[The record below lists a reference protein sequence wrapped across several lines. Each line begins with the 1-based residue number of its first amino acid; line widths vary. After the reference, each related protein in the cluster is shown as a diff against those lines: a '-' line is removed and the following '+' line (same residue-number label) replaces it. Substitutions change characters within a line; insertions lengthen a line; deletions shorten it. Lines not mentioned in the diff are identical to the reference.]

1 MKYLA
6 LALSKHQINLNMISP
21 ALLANRDDLKEV
33 ISNNLSKLDL
43 ELRVTEYSD
52 IVKKIIFLSSG
63 VKSLRGQELP
73 LDYALSDVSSYW
85 AIAKVLG
92 QFRNTEDPIDG
103 L

>member
-1 MKYLA
+1 M
-6 LALSKHQINLNMISP
+6 
-21 ALLANRDDLKEV
+21 LANRDDLKEV

-63 VKSLRGQELP
+63 VKSLRGQELT

-92 QFRNTEDPIDG
+92 TI
-103 L
+103 